1 MRRPLR
7 VVVAEANPRLRS
19 ALRLLLTYDDEVRLV
34 GEATDVDELIDV
46 LSATSVDVL
55 LVDWEL
61 PGWRPDRVNGRLA
74 GVRVV
79 GLDSRPERREQVLA
93 DGAHA
98 FVSKLDSPDGL
109 IRTLSG
115 QPRYDRD
122 GRSTPGGT

>member
-7 VVVAEANPRLRS
+7 VVIAEANPKLRS

-34 GEATDVDELIDV
+34 GEATDTDELIDV
-46 LSATSVDVL
+46 LSATPVDVL

-61 PGWRPDRVNGRLA
+61 PGWRPNRVNGRLA

-79 GLDSRPERREQVLA
+79 GLDGRPERREQVLA
-93 DGAHA
+93 DGADA

-109 IRTLSG
+109 VSALSG
-115 QPRYDRD
+115 KPRFSRD
-122 GRSTPGGT
+122 